1 MSSEGFSEFAKAR
14 PYKGL
19 IESASKS
26 KSAPAP
32 RIRWRLAFLRA
43 IIWSLIGMIY
53 APLFIGLLSL
63 ARGAEL
69 GVFSY
74 VLAAAL
80 AGGAGAVLYGAR
92 ELALISTVI
101 GAATGVALL
110 ILMPGQATLTN
121 AVVIASILAATIGL
135 TLSFPR
141 RCTRH
146 VPGKLLAGLLTG
158 ALVGAVLAIAEP
170 LHSAPFSTF
179 STVLFLASVNG
190 ILYAGTVRG
199 WIRLSRR
206 IGLESR
212 PCDLIEATTMAILAA
227 IAAGSVWMVVAPL
240 MGLDPGFWQLAS
252 LSMHD
257 AMAPAF
263 MGGLLGGAMAGLL
276 LELFRFP
283 WVHDV

>member
-1 MSSEGFSEFAKAR
+1 MSSESSSEFANAR

-19 IESASKS
+19 SENESVA
-26 KSAPAP
+26 
-32 RIRWRLAFLRA
+32 RIRWRFVFLRV
-43 IIWSLIGMIY
+43 IVWSLIGMIY

-69 GVFSY
+69 GGFAY

-80 AGGAGAVLYGAR
+80 AGAAGAVLYGAH
-92 ELALISTVI
+92 ELALISTGI
-101 GAATGVALL
+101 GAVTGVALL

-121 AVVIASILAATIGL
+121 AVVTASILAATVGL

-158 ALVGAVLAIAEP
+158 AFVGTVLAIAEP

-179 STVLFLASVNG
+179 SVLLFLASVNG
-190 ILYAGTVRG
+190 ILYVGTVRG
-199 WIRLSRR
+199 WVLVSRR
-206 IGLESR
+206 LGLESR

-227 IAAGSVWMVVAPL
+227 IAAGSVWMMVAPL

-257 AMAPAF
+257 EIPPAF
-263 MGGLLGGAMAGLL
+263 LGGLLGGAMAGLL

>member
-1 MSSEGFSEFAKAR
+1 
-14 PYKGL
+14 
-19 IESASKS
+19 
-26 KSAPAP
+26 
-32 RIRWRLAFLRA
+32 
-43 IIWSLIGMIY
+43 MIY
-53 APLFIGLLSL
+53 APLYIGLLSL

-80 AGGAGAVLYGAR
+80 ASGASAVLYGAH
-92 ELALISTVI
+92 ELALISTGI
-101 GAATGVALL
+101 GAGVGVALL
-110 ILMPGQATLTN
+110 ILMPGQATLTHS
-121 AVVIASILAATIGL
+121 VVIALLLAATVGL
-135 TLSFPR
+135 TLSFPH

-158 ALVGAVLAIAEP
+158 TLVGAVLAIAEP
-170 LHSAPFSTF
+170 LYSAPFSTF
-179 STVLFLASVNG
+179 PTVLFLASVNG
-190 ILYAGTVRG
+190 ILYVGTVRG

-212 PCDLIEATTMAILAA
+212 PCDLIEATTMAILAS

-257 AMAPAF
+257 ALVPAF

-276 LELFRFP
+276 LEIFRFP
-283 WVHDV
+283 WVHDL